1 MRKSD
6 ACRGP
11 RVRDDNQ
18 THYSSTVGARDDNS
32 QNKSS
37 IPQEKSSGLGGFF
50 SHRRLCGCR
59 RDLSYKLC
67 ACHSEPGRFVPNINL
82 SFRARG
88 PRRAPLLRAL
98 GWEPG
103 RFVDGGEE
111 SAVAGHEGRV
121 GVAAWQPAAR
131 TALVIP
137 SRGPWVRDD
146 NQTQYNP
153 LGVLVMTIL
162 YFGEMRKSGP
172 FPRWMIT
179 GL

>member
-1 MRKSD
+1 LT
-6 ACRGP
+6 AAPGGGLP
-11 RVRDDNQ
+11 RDGTFTLPRQ
-18 THYSSTVGARDDNS
+18 LLR
-32 QNKSS
+32 
-37 IPQEKSSGLGGFF
+37 
-50 SHRRLCGCR
+50 
-59 RDLSYKLC
+59 
-67 ACHSEPGRFVPNINL
+67 CHSEPGSPA
-82 SFRARG
+82 RAVSARAGWPLARHAALKGGAAFAFSVIPSPG